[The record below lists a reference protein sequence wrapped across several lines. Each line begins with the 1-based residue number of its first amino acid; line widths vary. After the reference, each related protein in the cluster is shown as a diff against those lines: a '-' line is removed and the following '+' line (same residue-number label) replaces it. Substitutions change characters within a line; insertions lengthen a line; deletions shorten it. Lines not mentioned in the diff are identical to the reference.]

1 MPGKFKKSRLTG
13 QTAFKAVYAG
23 ARYATADLVYYYT
36 RATLPQGRVGVV
48 IGKKAFVGAVVR
60 NRIKRRLRELY
71 RQFVAVLAD
80 MDLVIVVKRG
90 RQEPEYGSLERQFKT
105 LAGKLR

>member
-1 MPGKFKKSRLTG
+1 MSGKFKKSRLTG
-13 QTAFKAVYAG
+13 QAAFKAVYAG
-23 ARYATADLVYYYT
+23 ARYGTADLVYYYT
-36 RATLPQGRVGVV
+36 RAALPQGRVGVV
-48 IGKKAFVGAVVR
+48 IGKKAFAGAVVR

-71 RQFVAVLAD
+71 RRFVDVL
-80 MDLVIVVKRG
+80 MGLDLVIVVKRG